1 MKEFYYINV
10 EYENDYNVAKDYLIS
25 VDELK
30 NLGNEIKKIEIIR
43 SRIFF
48 NSKKIKYYAV
58 ILNRKFIKQIFY
70 NLKFKEDREKIPI
83 HFSPCN
89 STEEVLNNY
98 TFYYQIKKEKKNK
111 VLKYAKKK

>member
-10 EYENDYNVAKDYLIS
+10 EYENDYNIAKDYLIS

-43 SRIFF
+43 SQISF

-58 ILNRKFIKQIFY
+58 ILNRKFINRIFY
-70 NLKFKEDREKIPI
+70 NLRIKEDREKVPI
-83 HFSPCN
+83 YFSPCN

-98 TFYYQIKKEKKNK
+98 TFYYQRIKEQKNK

>member
-10 EYENDYNVAKDYLIS
+10 EYENDYNIAKDYLIS

-89 STEEVLNNY
+89 STEEVLNKY
-98 TFYYQIKKEKKNK
+98 TFYY
-111 VLKYAKKK
+111 